1 MNMEY
6 DFLVALGSGGLLTYA
21 VIQIKDTLKNVDF
34 NLNKIVE
41 KVCNK

>member
-21 VIQIKDTLKNVDF
+21 VIQIKDILKNIDV
-34 NLNKIVE
+34 NVNQILG
-41 KVCNK
+41 KVCK